1 MSDFDLVIKGGTV
14 ATAADVFAAEVG
26 IKDGRIA
33 VLGENLSGERE
44 IDAAGKYVLPGGIDS
59 HVHLDQPKKG
69 NVLMADDFRSGTR
82 SAAIGGNT
90 TILPFAC
97 QFRGESLRAV
107 VEDYHARAE
116 GKAVIDYAFHL
127 IVSDASDPVMG
138 QELPALIEDGYTS
151 FKIYMTYPDLR
162 LDDRQVLEVFSLARR
177 TGAMTMVHAENADS
191 IEWMTEQLLLHAAS
205 RPPVVEREATHRAIS
220 LAEFVDV
227 PILIVHV
234 SSAEAI
240 EQIAIARQ
248 RGLRIYGETCPQY
261 LYLTADDMGIG
272 DDFEG
277 AKCVCSPPPRDA
289 ANQEKVWHA
298 IANGTFDVVS
308 SDHAPYSFD
317 GPGGKKVGGTDA
329 PFNKIPNG
337 VPGVATRL
345 PLLFSGGVSE
355 GRISLSRFVALAS
368 TNAAKLYGLYPGKGT
383 IAVGSDA
390 DIAIWDPER
399 RVTITNDL
407 LHHNVDYTPYEG
419 IEVTGWPE
427 TVISRG
433 EVVVEAGEITGEDG
447 RGQYLTCGKPD
458 PARPGMGVL

>member
-162 LDDRQVLEVFSLARR
+162 
-177 TGAMTMVHAENADS
+177 
-191 IEWMTEQLLLHAAS
+191 
-205 RPPVVEREATHRAIS
+205 
-220 LAEFVDV
+220 
-227 PILIVHV
+227 
-234 SSAEAI
+234 
-240 EQIAIARQ
+240 
-248 RGLRIYGETCPQY
+248 
-261 LYLTADDMGIG
+261 
-272 DDFEG
+272 
-277 AKCVCSPPPRDA
+277 
-289 ANQEKVWHA
+289 
-298 IANGTFDVVS
+298 
-308 SDHAPYSFD
+308 
-317 GPGGKKVGGTDA
+317 
-329 PFNKIPNG
+329 
-337 VPGVATRL
+337 
-345 PLLFSGGVSE
+345 
-355 GRISLSRFVALAS
+355 
-368 TNAAKLYGLYPGKGT
+368 
-383 IAVGSDA
+383 
-390 DIAIWDPER
+390 
-399 RVTITNDL
+399 
-407 LHHNVDYTPYEG
+407 
-419 IEVTGWPE
+419 
-427 TVISRG
+427 
-433 EVVVEAGEITGEDG
+433 
-447 RGQYLTCGKPD
+447 
-458 PARPGMGVL
+458 